1 VIGSAAVAGASL
13 ALDSGARRLVEAA
26 AATCPGRASLSDI
39 EHVVILIRENRSFD
53 HYFGT
58 LPGVGFDDHDAR
70 DLAPFAQR
78 YPANT
83 TRAPVGR
90 LLAFRFDVG
99 SSNGECT
106 NGIDHE
112 WTTQHRSWNGG
123 RMDQF
128 VTTHEAVDGAGY
140 GTATMGYYT
149 RADLPLH
156 YALADAFTVCDRW
169 RSSSSTS
176 RHSSATSER
185 SGWRDRSAYSSGPQ
199 RLFFASEIS
208 LITSLTGASRSVSL
222 GARDARHAY
231 AVMRG
236 LTTPGGGMVAAATM
250 GLPERASTGRSYD
263 YSYVWIRDQCYAGQA
278 VAKAGTNS
286 TCRPIPAARRS
297 SATRVNTQFQLVR
310 RGAAPVRGR
319 LGPRHA

>member
-1 VIGSAAVAGASL
+1 VIGSAAVVGASL

-70 DLAPFAQR
+70 DLAPFTQR

-106 NGIDHE
+106 
-112 WTTQHRSWNGG
+112 
-123 RMDQF
+123 
-128 VTTHEAVDGAGY
+128 DGAGY

-185 SGWRDRSAYSSGPQ
+185 SGWRGRSAYSSGPQ

-236 LTTPGGGMVAAATM
+236 LTTPGGGMVAATM